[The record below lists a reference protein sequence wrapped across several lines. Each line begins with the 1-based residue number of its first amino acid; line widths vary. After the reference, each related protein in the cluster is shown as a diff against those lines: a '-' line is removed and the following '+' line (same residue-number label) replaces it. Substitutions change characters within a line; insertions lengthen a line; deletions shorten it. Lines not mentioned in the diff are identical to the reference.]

1 MSKKCFVV
9 IVAGGS
15 GVRMGSDIPK
25 QFLDLEGKP
34 ILLWTIEAF
43 LKLSLPVEIILVLPS
58 DCINM
63 WEEMCASRD
72 LNLKCNIVHGGI
84 TRFHSV
90 KNALKFVPEGALVAV
105 HDGVRPF
112 VPSEM
117 IDSLF
122 KRAEECGAVIP
133 VIKPIDSMRHLTPE
147 GLSNH
152 VKREEY
158 VLIQTPQVFDSNIL
172 LKAYDQPYSQLFTD
186 DASVV
191 ESAGHTIFLVEG
203 NHLNIKITRK
213 EDLVL
218 ARAILSVF

>member
-1 MSKKCFVV
+1 MSKKCFAV

-34 ILLWTIEAF
+34 ILLRTIEAF
-43 LKLSLPVEIILVLPS
+43 LKLSFPVEIIIVLPS

-63 WEEMCASRD
+63 WKEICVSKG
-72 LNLKCNIVHGGI
+72 LNPECKIVPGGI

-112 VPSEM
+112 TPAEM
-117 IDSLF
+117 IESLF
-122 KRAEECGAVIP
+122 KKADECGAVIP
-133 VIKPIDSMRHLTPE
+133 VINPVDSMRHLTPE
-147 GLSNH
+147 GYSTH

-158 VLIQTPQVFDSNIL
+158 VMIQTPQVFDSNIL
-172 LKAYDQPYSQLFTD
+172 LNAYNQPYSPHFTD

-191 ESAGHTIFLVEG
+191 ESSGHTISLAEG
-203 NHLNIKITRK
+203 SHLNIKITRK

-218 ARAILSVF
+218 AKAILSVF

>member
-1 MSKKCFVV
+1 MSKKCFAV

-34 ILLWTIEAF
+34 ILLRTIEAF
-43 LKLSLPVEIILVLPS
+43 LKLSFPVEIIVVLPS
-58 DCINM
+58 DNIKMWKEICDSEGFNHKCI
-63 WEEMCASRD
+63 
-72 LNLKCNIVHGGI
+72 IVPGGI

-90 KNALKFVPEGALVAV
+90 KNALKYVPEGALVAV

-112 VPSEM
+112 VPNEM
-117 IDSLF
+117 ICSLYN
-122 KRAEECGAVIP
+122 KADECGAVIP
-133 VIKPIDSMRHLTPE
+133 VVQPVDSMRHIKPDGAST
-147 GLSNH
+147 H

-172 LKAYDQPYSQLFTD
+172 LNAYNQPYSPHFTD

-191 ESAGHTIFLVEG
+191 ESAGHTISLAG
-203 NHLNIKITRK
+203 GSHLNIKITRK

-218 ARAILSVF
+218 AKAILSVF

>member
-1 MSKKCFVV
+1 MSKKCFAV

-34 ILLWTIEAF
+34 ILLRTIEAF
-43 LKLSLPVEIILVLPS
+43 LKLPFPVEIIIVLPS
-58 DCINM
+58 DCIDM
-63 WEEMCASRD
+63 WKDICESKG
-72 LNLKCNIVHGGI
+72 LNLECKIVPGGI

-90 KNALKFVPEGALVAV
+90 KNALKHVPEGALVAV

-112 VPSEM
+112 APAEM
-117 IDSLF
+117 IESLF
-122 KRAEECGAVIP
+122 KKADECGAVIP
-133 VIKPIDSMRHLTPE
+133 VINPVDSMRHLTPD
-147 GLSNH
+147 GKSTH

-172 LKAYDQPYSQLFTD
+172 LNAYNQPYSPHFTD

-191 ESAGHTIFLVEG
+191 ESAGHTISLAG
-203 NHLNIKITRK
+203 GSHLNIKITRK

-218 ARAILSVF
+218 AKAILSVF